1 MSFRWRALCL
11 ILLAHCG
18 GDDGS
23 DPNGDIDAGGPPEW
37 QTLVSGEWTIA
48 AQTEDYLCVRKTV
61 DRDMYIGGFR
71 ALAPN
76 GTHHTVLT
84 VGAKSGSDGVES
96 CNSFQNHLS
105 LVYGSG
111 VGTSEYTMP
120 EGVAVKVSAGQQLL
134 LNLHLFNV
142 GETDLS
148 GISGTEVLEVPAA
161 DVVHEAEA
169 VLMGPVQFSIPP
181 GNQVVTG
188 SCTPNVSATIFGVF
202 PHMHYLGTHMKVD
215 VAATGAT
222 TNLHD
227 GPYDF
232 EDQQIYP
239 VTPTAIDVGD
249 VVEVTC
255 SYTNAT
261 DQTVSFGESSE
272 AEMCFAAVFYYPAQG
287 KPYICSD
294 DL

>member
-1 MSFRWRALCL
+1 MRIRGWV
-11 ILLAHCG
+11 LASLVLVHCG
-18 GDDGS
+18 GDDGGNS
-23 DPNGDIDAGGPPEW
+23 SSDIDAGVSTEW
-37 QTLVSGEWTIA
+37 QTLVDGEWTIPA
-48 AQTEDYLCVRKTV
+48 HTEDYLCVRKTV

-84 VGAKSGSDGVES
+84 VGAKSGPDGIES

-120 EGVAVKVSAGQQLL
+120 EGVAIKVKAGQQLL

-142 GETDLS
+142 GDTELT
-148 GISGTEVLEVPAA
+148 GISGTEILEVAAA
-161 DVVHEAEA
+161 DVEHEAEA

-188 SCTPNVSATIFGVF
+188 SCTPNISATIFGVF

-215 VAATGAT
+215 VAATAGST
-222 TNLHD
+222 SLHD

-239 VTPTAIDVGD
+239 VSPTPIENGD

-255 SYTNAT
+255 SYTNST
-261 DQTVSFGESSE
+261 NQTVSFGESSE

-287 KPYICSD
+287 KPYVCSD